1 MNTNEVVISRV
12 QKWLGSEGKSY
23 QWLAEQLDVS
33 KSLVGFIMKGERT
46 LKPERIEQLAKIMN
60 ITAKELMQSEVITKD
75 KLTVNLRG
83 ELTNR
88 RSRRELDSLLF
99 AIEDYIGLK
108 KQVKDFGSK
117 TTS

>member
-1 MNTNEVVISRV
+1 MKTNEIIIGKV
-12 QKWLGSEGKSY
+12 QKWLEAEGKSY
-23 QWLAEQLDVS
+23 QWLSEQMDVS

-60 ITAKELMQSEVITKD
+60 ITIKELMQSEVITKD

-83 ELTNR
+83 KLTNR

-108 KQVKDFGSK
+108 EQVKDVGSK
-117 TTS
+117 RTS

>member
-1 MNTNEVVISRV
+1 MKTNETVISRV
-12 QKWLGSEGKSY
+12 QKWLDLEGKSY
-23 QWLAEQLDVS
+23 QWLAEQMGVS

-46 LKPERIEQLAKIMN
+46 LKPERIEQLARIMN
-60 ITAKELMQSEVITKD
+60 ITTKELMQSEVITKD

-83 ELTNR
+83 ELANR

-108 KQVKDFGSK
+108 AQVEDVESK
-117 TTS
+117 RTS